1 MVNKGASAKIL
12 IRNQTKDTQ
21 NPSIV
26 LLLINHTVWQF
37 SDCHCLRHHDIAA
50 ESATAVWGSATSDA
64 AGLTA
69 I

>member
-1 MVNKGASAKIL
+1 MVNKGTSAKIS
-12 IRNQTKDTQ
+12 IRNANKRYPD
-21 NPSIV
+21 PSIV
-26 LLLINHTVWQF
+26 LLLINHTVWHF
-37 SDCHCLRHHDIAA
+37 SNCHCLRHHDIAA